1 MKENDWLLNNLA
13 NPTFTISDF
22 KSVGLDTD
30 NTSFE
35 SEETYKNSPK
45 IQQIEQFQ
53 TDGVFDEDKFHK
65 A

>member
-13 NPTFTISDF
+13 NPTFTVSDF

-45 IQQIEQFQ
+45 IQ
-53 TDGVFDEDKFHK
+53 
-65 A
+65 